1 MGGFCCRT
9 FMKVLA
15 ILLCLIVALSF
26 ADDASVTCTF
36 GGNIACSNPASLDLE
51 DWTEVTVNGTKTA
64 CFQAAFEADDSDEG
78 YFVLAVR
85 PGDDAVNAG
94 NAQVNARYKGANTT
108 ELNLCVQPQA
118 GQVEDDMDF
127 TCASTNGTFAQGSTG
142 NVTILVF
149 SNSAAGNSSTVEIYA
164 GFADG
169 SACSASMV
177 SSGGSWWW
185 IVIVLIVIVVI
196 IVIVAA
202 VGGFLYMKK
211 KKSSY
216 QLYEDA

>member
-9 FMKVLA
+9 LMKVFA
-15 ILLCLIVALSF
+15 ILLCLFAALSF
-26 ADDASVTCTF
+26 DLGDWSDA
-36 GGNIACSNPASLDLE
+36 I
-51 DWTEVTVNGTKTA
+51 TVNASSNA
-64 CFQAAFEADDSDEG
+64 CFTAAYDSDDSDED

-85 PGDDAVNAG
+85 PGDDGVNPTYATVSSSIKVNGTAAAVA
-94 NAQVNARYKGANTT
+94 
-108 ELNLCVQPQA
+108 NLCSQVQASQA
-118 GQVEDDMDF
+118 EDDMDYNCGALAN
-127 TCASTNGTFAQGSTG
+127 TTVVGSAG
-142 NVTILVF
+142 NVTIRVV
-149 SNSAAGNSSTVEIYA
+149 NTNANNATTVEIYA

-169 SACSASMV
+169 DACAASLV